1 MQYGCADKPE
11 AFMTLRLATFNI
23 ENLMRRF
30 DFSGYRNPSRQ
41 DRVLRLFDIG
51 NEATYER
58 LEEART
64 ITHADDTRQMSALA
78 IADCDA
84 DILCLQEADDMAALE
99 AFEHGYLY
107 RMMGSGYRRKVLIE
121 GNDARGIDVAV
132 MMRETTRD
140 GEPIVCLNVTSHA
153 GLTYGEL
160 GIHDLDIART
170 NLPQDRIFRRDCL
183 ELELTIGGR
192 PLTLFVVHF
201 KSMGPSRD
209 GIDGRISTMPVR
221 QAEARAVRT
230 IIEKRFADG
239 LAGATFAICGDMN
252 DYQERIDVTGDRR
265 SGYGFSPAPDMSAA
279 LDVFSSDGFAENIV
293 KRRPVLDRW
302 TLFHSRGPDERHLCQ
317 LDYIWLS
324 PALAARN
331 AKAVPE
337 IIRAGQPY
345 RTVFPPG
352 QDVDRYPR
360 TGWDRPKASDHCPVV
375 VALDV

>member
-1 MQYGCADKPE
+1 
-11 AFMTLRLATFNI
+11 MTLRLATFNI

-30 DFSGYRNPSRQ
+30 DFSGFRNPSKQ

-51 NEATYER
+51 NEAAYER

-99 AFEHGYLY
+99 AFEYGYLY
-107 RMMGSGYRRKVLIE
+107 RMMGSGYRKKVLIE
-121 GNDARGIDVAV
+121 GNDGRGIDVAV

-140 GEPIVCLNVTSHA
+140 GEAIVCTSAISHA
-153 GLTYGEL
+153 ALTYADFGL
-160 GIHDLDIART
+160 HDAAIART
-170 NLPQDRIFRRDCL
+170 NVPEDRIFRRDCL
-183 ELELTIGGR
+183 QLELTIGGR

-209 GIDGRISTMPVR
+209 GVDGRLSTMPVR
-221 QAEARAVRT
+221 RAEALAVRS
-230 IIEKRFADG
+230 IIEKRFPGQLKA
-239 LAGATFAICGDMN
+239 ASFVICGDMN
-252 DYQERIDVTGDRR
+252 DYRERIDVTGDRR
-265 SGYGFSPAPDMSAA
+265 NGYGFVPMPDTSAA
-279 LDVFSSDGFAENIV
+279 LHVFAADGFAENV
-293 KRRPVLDRW
+293 VQRRPALDRW
-302 TLFHSRGPDERHLCQ
+302 TLFHSRGPAERHLCQ

-331 AKAVPE
+331 ADAVPE

-352 QDVDRYPR
+352 QDVERYPR

>member
-1 MQYGCADKPE
+1 
-11 AFMTLRLATFNI
+11 MTLRLATFNI

-30 DFSGYRNPSRQ
+30 DFSGFRNPSKQ

-51 NEATYER
+51 NEAAYER

-99 AFEHGYLY
+99 AFEYGYLY
-107 RMMGSGYRRKVLIE
+107 RMMGSGYRKKVLIE
-121 GNDARGIDVAV
+121 GNDGRGIDVAV

-140 GEPIVCLNVTSHA
+140 GEAIVCTGAISHA
-153 GLTYGEL
+153 ALTYADL
-160 GIHDLDIART
+160 GLHDAEIART
-170 NLPQDRIFRRDCL
+170 NVPEDRIFRRDCL
-183 ELELTIGGR
+183 QLELTIGGR

-209 GIDGRISTMPVR
+209 GVDGRLSTMPVR
-221 QAEARAVRT
+221 CAEALAVRS
-230 IIEKRFADG
+230 IIEKRFAGHMQD
-239 LAGATFAICGDMN
+239 ASFAICGDMN
-252 DYQERIDVTGDRR
+252 DYRERIDVTGDRR
-265 SGYGFSPAPDMSAA
+265 NGYGFVPAADTSAA
-279 LDVFSSDGFAENIV
+279 LDVFAADGFAENV
-293 KRRPVLDRW
+293 VQRRPVLDRW
-302 TLFHSRGPDERHLCQ
+302 TLFHSRGPAERHLCQ

-324 PALAARN
+324 PALATRN
-331 AKAVPE
+331 AGAVPE

-352 QDVDRYPR
+352 QDVERYPR

-375 VALDV
+375 VALNV